1 MCYTL
6 EALIYIY
13 ERRKKVGKKFKL
25 GLIPKIII
33 AIILGVIVGK
43 YLPEVV
49 VRIAVTFSSIFGS
62 FLNFII
68 PLMIIGFV
76 TKGIADLGEGAGK
89 LLGVTVL
96 IAYTSTLIGGSL
108 SYGMANAIFPKFLNA
123 DLIKNIQ
130 EAGEITVDPFFE
142 VPITPFFDVTSA
154 IIFAFMLGI
163 SVSWLRKT
171 GKGKYTYSIISDFN
185 LIITKVLEVAIVPLL
200 PFYIFGN
207 FSKMSYTGS
216 VEAVLSIFWKIF
228 LCIIALHL
236 LYVSVMFIIS
246 GSYTGKNPL
255 KLIKNQI
262 RGYLTAVGTQSSV
275 ATIPVNLECSDSNG
289 VSKDI
294 ADFVIPLGATVH
306 MPGSMITITACTF
319 TILTMYGMDHSYL
332 LILKFISILGI
343 AMVAAPGAPGG
354 AVMSALPFLP
364 VVGIATDSPMASLL
378 ITLYL
383 TQDSFGTAANI
394 SGDNAIAVAVDKI
407 YNKVIMKNKD
417 WQPAPIKE

>member
-1 MCYTL
+1 M
-6 EALIYIY
+6 
-13 ERRKKVGKKFKL
+13 GKKFKL

>member
-1 MCYTL
+1 MLYL
-6 EALIYIY
+6 KSMNFIQKGEN
-13 ERRKKVGKKFKL
+13 RKLNKKFKL

-43 YLPEVV
+43 YSPEFV

-96 IAYTSTLIGGSL
+96 IAYSSTIIGGSL

-171 GKGKYTYSIISDFN
+171 GKGKYTYSIIGDFN

-236 LYVSVMFIIS
+236 VYVSVMFIVS
-246 GSYTGKNPL
+246 GSYTGKNPA
-255 KLIKNQI
+255 KLIKNQV

-294 ADFVIPLGATVH
+294 ADFVVPLGATVH

-417 WQPAPIKE
+417 WKPAPIKE

>member
-1 MCYTL
+1 M
-6 EALIYIY
+6 
-13 ERRKKVGKKFKL
+13 GKKFKL

-96 IAYTSTLIGGSL
+96 IAYSSTIIGGSL

-130 EAGEITVDPFFE
+130 EAGEITVDPFFQ

-319 TILTMYGMDHSYL
+319 TILTMYGMNHSYL